1 LSDVVE
7 GGIIAMKMVTL
18 AAGHGT
24 TAYTDLLKARASQAG
39 AQFEGI
45 LLNMV
50 FGELQRTFSQLP
62 GSTRDAVSKSY
73 DGFGTEA
80 LTSGLARSGGIG
92 LGAFITKALMKQ
104 ATHASDRI

>member
-1 LSDVVE
+1 MNSVLPVMANSS
-7 GGIIAMKMVTL
+7 
-18 AAGHGT
+18 AASE
-24 TAYTDLLKARASQAG
+24 DPLQARADKAG

-62 GSTRDAVSKSY
+62 GATRDAVSKSY

-80 LTSGLARSGGIG
+80 LTAGLARGGGVG
-92 LGAFITKALMKQ
+92 LGAFIAKGLMKQ
-104 ATHASDRI
+104 AQH

>member
-1 LSDVVE
+1 MNSVLP
-7 GGIIAMKMVTL
+7 IISNTFVAS
-18 AAGHGT
+18 
-24 TAYTDLLKARASQAG
+24 TDPLPSRADKAG

-62 GSTRDAVSKSY
+62 GATRDAVSKSY

-80 LTSGLARSGGIG
+80 LTAGLARSGGVG
-92 LGAFITKALMKQ
+92 LGAFIAKGLMKQ
-104 ATHASDRI
+104 ATHERPSI

>member
-1 LSDVVE
+1 MNSVLPVM
-7 GGIIAMKMVTL
+7 A
-18 AAGHGT
+18 T
-24 TAYTDLLKARASQAG
+24 TSGASAEPVQARAAKAG

-62 GSTRDAVSKSY
+62 GATRDAVSKSY

-80 LTSGLARSGGIG
+80 LTAGLARSGGVG
-92 LGAFITKALMKQ
+92 LGAFIAKGLMRQ
-104 ATHASDRI
+104 AKHEANRI

>member
-1 LSDVVE
+1 M
-7 GGIIAMKMVTL
+7 AMVTL
-18 AAGHGT
+18 AARAGT
-24 TAYTDLLKARASQAG
+24 TGDLDSLQARANQAG

-73 DGFGTEA
+73 DGFGAEA

-92 LGAFITKALMKQ
+92 LGAFISQALMRR
-104 ATHASDRI
+104 ATPASDRI